1 MNAAIF
7 GRYFLDYALLY
18 PSGFLCL
25 ACLWE
30 KVRSPRRTACIAAVG
45 ITAVCLVCAALCT
58 IFELDSF
65 CFCPSCCAPSGFCAG
80 A

>member
-30 KVRSPRRTACIAAVG
+30 KVRSPKAHRLHRGGRHHGRVPGVRCAVHD
-45 ITAVCLVCAALCT
+45 L
-58 IFELDSF
+58 
-65 CFCPSCCAPSGFCAG
+65 
-80 A
+80 

>member
-45 ITAVCLVCAALCT
+45 ITAVCLVCAAHDL
-58 IFELDSF
+58 
-65 CFCPSCCAPSGFCAG
+65 
-80 A
+80 

>member
-45 ITAVCLVCAALCT
+45 HHGRVPGVRCAVHDL
-58 IFELDSF
+58 
-65 CFCPSCCAPSGFCAG
+65 
-80 A
+80 

>member
-30 KVRSPRRTACIAAVG
+30 KVRSPRRTACIAAVRC
-45 ITAVCLVCAALCT
+45 AVHDL
-58 IFELDSF
+58 
-65 CFCPSCCAPSGFCAG
+65 
-80 A
+80 

>member
-30 KVRSPRRTACIAAVG
+30 KAQAHRLHRGGRHHGRVPGVRCAVHD
-45 ITAVCLVCAALCT
+45 L
-58 IFELDSF
+58 
-65 CFCPSCCAPSGFCAG
+65 
-80 A
+80 